1 MNCGL
6 ANIRAREVARLLRS
20 EPAVDDRGSKGHRC
34 VPRTQS
40 RSQTARRPSRDS
52 PAFKQAK
59 RIRKLLTGF
68 CGDSSSSS
76 NSSNTTQSAAGLS
89 TEVHAWDDDPENDW
103 SWFPNAKTGVL
114 DRSAHIALQ
123 GIDHLDKCPQLL
135 RGHFLPLRVDDSP
148 G

>member
-20 EPAVDDRGSKGHRC
+20 EPAVDEEVQEAIDEFRAAKPLAAGA
-34 VPRTQS
+34 
-40 RSQTARRPSRDS
+40 TADRDS
-52 PAFKQAK
+52 PAFEQAK

-76 NSSNTTQSAAGLS
+76 KTTQSAADLN

-103 SWFPNAKTGVL
+103 SWLPNAKTGVL

-123 GIDHLDKCPQLL
+123 GIDHLDECPRLL